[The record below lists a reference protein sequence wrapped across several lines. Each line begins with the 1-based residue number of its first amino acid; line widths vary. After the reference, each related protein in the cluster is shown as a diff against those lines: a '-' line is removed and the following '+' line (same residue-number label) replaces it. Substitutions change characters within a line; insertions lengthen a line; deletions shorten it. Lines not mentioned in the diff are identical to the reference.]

1 MSDLHELGA
10 PYALDALDDDERVA
24 FERHLEGCAE
34 CRADLEVLLASAAH
48 MAAISAVDPPRA
60 LKESV
65 MAKIARRPSADVVA
79 LSWYRRPWV
88 GALAAAAVVVA
99 LVATVGALRS
109 DRAPSA
115 SEIIAAADA
124 QSVSLEGDGVEATFI
139 FSFDQA
145 HGVFRSSSLSALGDR
160 EIYELWLIDDG
171 EPTPAGLFL
180 PSSAG
185 LSEAIVSNIRP
196 GLTIGLTIEPEGG
209 SPEPT
214 GDVLLAALIG

>member
-1 MSDLHELGA
+1 M
-10 PYALDALDDDERVA
+10 
-24 FERHLEGCAE
+24 
-34 CRADLEVLLASAAH
+34 
-48 MAAISAVDPPRA
+48 
-60 LKESV
+60 
-65 MAKIARRPSADVVA
+65 
-79 LSWYRRPWV
+79 
-88 GALAAAAVVVA
+88 
-99 LVATVGALRS
+99 
-109 DRAPSA
+109 
-115 SEIIAAADA
+115 
-124 QSVSLEGDGVEATFI
+124 EATFI

-145 HGVFRSSSLSALGDR
+145 HGVFRSRLTVRARDR

-171 EPTPAGLFL
+171 GADAGWALL

>member
-1 MSDLHELGA
+1 MSDLHELAA

-24 FERHLEGCAE
+24 FERHLDGCAE
-34 CRADLEVLLASAAH
+34 CRADLEVLLGSAAH
-48 MAAISAVDPPRA
+48 MAAITAVDPPPA

-65 MAKIARRPSADVVA
+65 MAKIGRKPSADVVA

-109 DRAPSA
+109 DRVPSA
-115 SEIIAAADA
+115 SEIMAAVDA

-145 HGVFRSSSLSALGDR
+145 HGVFRSTSLSAPGDR
-160 EIYELWLIDDG
+160 EVYELWLIDDG
-171 EPTPAGLFL
+171 AATPAGLFS
-180 PSSAG
+180 PNSAG

-209 SPEPT
+209 SPQPT
-214 GDVLLAALIG
+214 SDVLLAALIG